1 MSFKDLKKKLKYI
14 DPFYPYDLLISF
26 LTKKMGKE
34 NKFLGI
40 LIFIVYS
47 LLLAFLL
54 LKILALVLGA
64 HQSMMIVVSG
74 SMEPKLNVGDIVVL
88 FSAKNISTKYV
99 DINANLENVK
109 ISKYIV
115 PRYSILGDY
124 NITNL
129 SLQQVLYLKSQNPDL
144 EVHLQDLN
152 INNKIIL
159 PDVKGDIVVYYSEL
173 YKKEIIHRAILG
185 INALDGTYYITKG
198 DNLKT
203 NFRMDEY
210 CPDFYQ
216 YCFYPYFLP
225 KENLLSKYLFKI
237 PFLGWIKLAPAKLFG
252 F

>member
-1 MSFKDLKKKLKYI
+1 MSFKKFKKNLKYI
-14 DPFYPYDLLISF
+14 DPFHPYDLLITY
-26 LTKKMGKE
+26 LKKKMGYE

-40 LIFIVYS
+40 VIFIIYS
-47 LLLAFLL
+47 LILAFLL
-54 LKILALVLGA
+54 LKILALILGA
-64 HQSMMIVVSG
+64 HQAMMIVVSG
-74 SMEPKLNVGDIVVL
+74 SMEPKLQIGDIVVL
-88 FSAKNISTKYV
+88 FSTKNISTNYI
-99 DINANLENVK
+99 DINANLKDVK
-109 ISKYIV
+109 IHKYII

-124 NITNL
+124 NINDL
-129 SLQQVLYLKSQNPDL
+129 SLQQVLYFKSLNPEL
-144 EVHLQDLN
+144 EIYLQDLN
-152 INNKIIL
+152 INNVIVN
-159 PDVKGDIVVYYSEL
+159 PDFSGDIVVYYSEL

-185 INALDGTYYITKG
+185 INALDGTYYLTKG

-210 CPDFYQ
+210 CPDFSN